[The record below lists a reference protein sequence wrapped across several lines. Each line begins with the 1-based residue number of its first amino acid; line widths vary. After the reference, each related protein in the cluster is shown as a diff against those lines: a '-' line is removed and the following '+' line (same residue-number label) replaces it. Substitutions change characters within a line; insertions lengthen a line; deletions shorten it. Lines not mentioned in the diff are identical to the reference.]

1 VSSSKQRYNQWR
13 VEYKKQAQ
21 IPEQR
26 LNEYASGDAPAAL
39 APSDSNGEKTS
50 QQKGEKKS
58 KRSRSA
64 WDLIRSFFGLLRGQW
79 GLVTFSL
86 ATVAVAQGLSV
97 IMPLLSQI
105 AIDHVILA
113 RPWTGEGSG
122 SAMPSRLSGAI
133 ESILPAERSSQ
144 LWAFGL
150 ISLFVAIIAATIAV
164 PGRYQLTRLV
174 QLTQS
179 RLRRQ
184 MFAHMAHLPIHKVQA
199 LKSGGLTSLLR
210 EDACSVAD
218 LIFIGLYNP
227 FKALITF
234 IGGLVMMALIDWRL
248 VLGGIALGP
257 LVYFTHRTWIAR
269 IRPVYRAAKQERQR
283 NDGHLTEVFSGIRVM
298 RVYGTQRREAR
309 RAAESAH
316 VQSRQTIL
324 AWWWSRWIEVVWM
337 VMIPLASAGVLI
349 YGGFAVME
357 DRLTIGQLTA
367 FTMYLLLLL
376 GPMELLVGT
385 ASQLQTALASF
396 DRCLDVLDEPLE
408 FAGSQ
413 LARADAP
420 AKPMPVMGPIEIRSL
435 SFHYPGQSTKD
446 AAAGAS
452 GSSDESPSAQ
462 PAARIW
468 VLRDINL
475 SIPQGATVALVGPS
489 GGGKTTLCNLIAR
502 FYDPQQGDICL
513 SNTPLTNLDIT
524 AYRRM
529 LSIVEQ
535 EVFLFDG
542 TLAENIAYAKR
553 DASMQQIQTAAKR
566 AYAHHFI
573 MQMPRG
579 YDTIIGERGLRL
591 SGGQRQRIAIA
602 RALLA
607 DPSILILD
615 EATSNLDSESEQA
628 IQQSL
633 EEMMKGRTCFV
644 IAHRLSTIRHADMI
658 VVIESGRIIEVGKH
672 DELMQRTGGR
682 YKAMVRAQVD
692 PHGKE
697 AELA

>member
-1 VSSSKQRYNQWR
+1 VSSSKQRYRTWR
-13 VEYKKQAQ
+13 EEYSKQASA
-21 IPEQR
+21 PEAR
-26 LNEYASGDAPAAL
+26 LNEYASGDATASAS
-39 APSDSNGEKTS
+39 AKK
-50 QQKGEKKS
+50 QK
-58 KRSRSA
+58 RTRSA
-64 WDLIRSFFGLLRGQW
+64 WALIRAFLALLAGNW
-79 GLVTFSL
+79 GLVIFAL
-86 ATVAVAQGLSV
+86 ATVAVAQALSV
-97 IMPLLSQI
+97 LMPLLSQI
-105 AIDHVILA
+105 AIDHIILN

-122 SAMPSRLSGAI
+122 GAI
-133 ESILPAERSSQ
+133 PSWLAAWVESFLPTSRSGQ
-144 LWAFGL
+144 LWFFGL
-150 ISLFVAIIAATIAV
+150 LSLVIAVFASTIAV

-184 MFAHMAHLPIHKVQA
+184 LFAHMAGLPIHKVQA

-234 IGGLVMMALIDWRL
+234 IGGLIMMALIDWRL
-248 VLGGIALGP
+248 VLGGLALGP

-269 IRPVYRAAKQERQR
+269 IRPVYRASKQERQR
-283 NDGHLTEVFSGIRVM
+283 NDGHLTEVFSGVRVM

-316 VQSRQTIL
+316 LQSRQTIL
-324 AWWWSRWIEVVWM
+324 AWWWSRWIELVWM
-337 VMIPLASAGVLI
+337 IMIPLASAAVLI

-408 FAGSQ
+408 FAAATQAASSTT
-413 LARADAP
+413 P
-420 AKPMPVMGPIEIRSL
+420 KPQPIMGPIEIRNL
-435 SFHYPGQSTKD
+435 SFHYPQQPTKQ
-446 AAAGAS
+446 AS
-452 GSSDESPSAQ
+452 EALVDTEPSQ
-462 PAARIW
+462 PSW

-502 FYDPQQGDICL
+502 FYDPQQGDIRL
-513 SNTPLTNLDIT
+513 SGLPLTQLDIN

-553 DASMQQIQTAAKR
+553 DVSIDQIRTAARR
-566 AYAHHFI
+566 AYADHFI
-573 MQMPRG
+573 MQMPQG
-579 YDTIIGERGLRL
+579 YDTLIGERGVRL

-607 DPSILILD
+607 DPRILILD

-658 VVIESGRIIEVGKH
+658 VVIENGRIIEVGKH
-672 DELMQRTGGR
+672 EDLMTRIGGR
-682 YKAMVRAQVD
+682 YKAMVRTQVD
-692 PHGKE
+692 PQGKE